1 MSVMIIMIEVF
12 FINWQ
17 CFAFPLAIVFFFH
30 LKGDRLVCLRILGGL
45 HNSRLVCLGT
55 PLTDSFELIGGI
67 KPRSRFQDDGSPD
80 LSSSSFP
87 APKRKTSKSSFFAS
101 LSFFFTMI
109 INHWQRSN
117 LSQLLFHLGVFAL
130 LGLGDCSELL
140 WNNVQSTTITIA
152 TTVTT
157 VITLIITTTVETC
170 NILWYSVLSSSSDRW
185 DRPETK
191 DVKKSIKRSGIEI
204 YLGLTHWV
212 RSCASAGAE
221 LSWSAPR
228 VQIQRYRTL
237 YSYTMYIIH
246 IYTHILCVILCK

>member
-12 FINWQ
+12 YKLRMLRFSS
-17 CFAFPLAIVFFFH
+17 FFH

-55 PLTDSFELIGGI
+55 PLTDCFELIRRI

-101 LSFFFTMI
+101 LSFFTMI

-130 LGLGDCSELL
+130 LGLGDCSKLL

-152 TTVTT
+152 TTVIT
-157 VITLIITTTVETC
+157 VIITTTVETC

-191 DVKKSIKRSGIEI
+191 HVKKSIKRSGIEI